1 MFSYED
7 EPQKLENAS
16 AGRLK
21 VSQPALHCPTCASR
35 MISYVRGKRKI
46 SIPFCPIHGHDS
58 LEAYSNLYCNAF
70 RNDAVRH
77 FEAENY
83 EAENYEAENIEA
95 VDVSLMDGM
104 AMPEGSGA
112 VIGQATFDT
121 DFTPFSVS
129 AEDDPDFDPVK
140 ADRNKDGE
148 ISSWERTVGNAV
160 AKSMREQKK
169 AELTGSEFYPV
180 GEGRIIGSITGDSQ
194 FSPLGANAEED
205 VKMQRRMKAKKRTQ
219 DRKQARRMKARK
231 YENMAMAA
239 EYASPYGERQT
250 TDFGMVGG
258 GNDFGQNRAEMMEEV
273 SQSMSGGRMGDYGYV
288 GYRVRGRNRIQR
300 HEARHLFRI
309 RQLFKK
315 VSLLIVYPTN

>member
-1 MFSYED
+1 MFVVKERF
-7 EPQKLENAS
+7 P
-16 AGRLK
+16 
-21 VSQPALHCPTCASR
+21 
-35 MISYVRGKRKI
+35 
-46 SIPFCPIHGHDS
+46 
-58 LEAYSNLYCNAF
+58 F

-77 FEAENY
+77 FE
-83 EAENYEAENIEA
+83 
-95 VDVSLMDGM
+95 
-104 AMPEGSGA
+104 
-112 VIGQATFDT
+112 
-121 DFTPFSVS
+121 

-160 AKSMREQKK
+160 AKSMREQKSAEQQK
-169 AELTGSEFYPV
+169 FRLFYSVIDKNTGEEIEYDQIVVSGSDMNDAINNAYTMLEEGGLDDEEYEVYPNGMRVSAESFGAELTGSEFYPV

-273 SQSMSGGRMGDYGYV
+273 SRSMSGGRMWVTTAMLAIGFVAG
-288 GYRVRGRNRIQR
+288 I
-300 HEARHLFRI
+300 A
-309 RQLFKK
+309 FKDMK
-315 VSLLIVYPTN
+315 QDTSSE